1 MRTFRLLAL
10 GAFFILSLSLPL
22 AFADEE
28 SSPAIVESD
37 DTVEVD
43 VPPAVDDVVDAP
55 ETDDDDAEEEPEPV
69 VDTAAEE
76 AAEAEA
82 AEAEAAEA
90 EAAAKAEN
98 EAAAAKAEEEEV
110 EALLKESEELSVPVS
125 FIKDTVLSKVTEI
138 TSKISITKENAKKT
152 AAFALGTWGAA
163 TGVGWAVQQMGVGKQ
178 E

>member
-69 VDTAAEE
+69 VDTAAE
-76 AAEAEA
+76 EA

>member
-82 AEAEAAEA
+82 AP
-90 EAAAKAEN
+90 KPEN